1 MEREVWKYLSF
12 ILMLLLALA
21 AVGNVLLYINNNELQ
36 RAIQERANIT
46 VIYNETVREIE
57 SNATLALQAKIDELQ
72 RELEYIKSQL
82 RANKTEKSNATIA
95 ILPVV
100 GPIDEST
107 AVTTISKI
115 RQIRKDDN
123 VVGVILWIESPGGY
137 VGPVITIYKEL
148 RKLSYEKPIVVYT
161 GGLAAS
167 GGYFLACAAD
177 KIIADPLAEVGSIGV
192 IYVHYNLEQ
201 NYAQNGIKVNVFKT
215 GKYKDMGAE
224 WRDLTD
230 EEREMIKNEINTY
243 FEYFLQVVSEGRKLD
258 MNTTRQYGDGRVW
271 FASEV
276 KGTLVDETGDL
287 DYAITVLENMLG
299 IKSANVVLYDTQK
312 IDFGI
317 YESSSLYMPSNY
329 VVSYIR
335 R

>member
-36 RAIQERANIT
+36 RAIQERGNIT
-46 VIYNETVREIE
+46 VVYNETVREIE

-72 RELEYIKSQL
+72 RELEYIKNQL
-82 RANKTEKSNATIA
+82 RANKTEKSNVTIA

-215 GKYKDMGAE
+215 GKYKDTGAE

>member
-36 RAIQERANIT
+36 RAIQEKTNIT
-46 VIYNETVREIE
+46 VVYNETVREIE

-72 RELEYIKSQL
+72 RELEYIKNQL
-82 RANKTEKSNATIA
+82 RANKTGESNVTIA
-95 ILPVV
+95 ILPII
-100 GPIDEST
+100 GPIDGSM

-215 GKYKDMGAE
+215 GKYKDTGAE

-230 EEREMIKNEINTY
+230 EEREMIKNEVNTY

-276 KGTLVDETGDL
+276 KGTLIDETGDL

-312 IDFGI
+312 TDFGI
-317 YESSSLYMPSNY
+317 YESSSFYMPSNY